1 MRICEVWIVGEMI
14 NVTVDPRMTYEPY
27 ETMNLAL
34 EEGLSIEFPSM
45 WLVSEFPFWA
55 AIREAVPVNLL
66 GCFPLHQRAK
76 LDAAMRWMP
85 CPVLKWLDLFIFE

>member
-45 WLVSEFPFWA
+45 
-55 AIREAVPVNLL
+55 
-66 GCFPLHQRAK
+66 
-76 LDAAMRWMP
+76 
-85 CPVLKWLDLFIFE
+85 